1 MLSSGVDS
9 GFATTAAAGTGMTD
23 TTSNQASISFV
34 VKIQITTA
42 ITEADGDVAL
52 VAFPPGT

>member
-1 MLSSGVDS
+1 VLSTGADS
-9 GFATTAAAGTGMTD
+9 GFATTAAAGTGMVD
-23 TTSNQASISFV
+23 TTSNQASISFI

-52 VAFPPGT
+52 VAFPAGT